1 MAETVDGTALTLE
14 GIHNVESGD
23 SLALGVLAVE
33 GRILDDTLQEG
44 AQGLTTLIID
54 QARQTL
60 DTTTTGHTTNR
71 RLGNT
76 GDIIGNETGAASTTL
91 ALSHTGFTAFAD
103 ASLAAFATF
112 AVTEL
117 CASNLSRHVDRGCE
131 FCTEYL

>member
-1 MAETVDGTALTLE
+1 MKLVSSILVTETVDGAALTLE
-14 GIHNVESGD
+14 GVDDVEGGD

-33 GRILDDTLQEG
+33 GRIFDDTFQEG
-44 AQGLTTLIID
+44 AEGLTTLVID

-71 RLGNT
+71 GLGNT
-76 GDIIGNETGAASTTL
+76 GDVIGNETGAASTTL

-103 ASLAAFATF
+103 ASFAAFATF

-117 CASNLSRHVDRGCE
+117 SASNARVLNA
-131 FCTEYL
+131 L